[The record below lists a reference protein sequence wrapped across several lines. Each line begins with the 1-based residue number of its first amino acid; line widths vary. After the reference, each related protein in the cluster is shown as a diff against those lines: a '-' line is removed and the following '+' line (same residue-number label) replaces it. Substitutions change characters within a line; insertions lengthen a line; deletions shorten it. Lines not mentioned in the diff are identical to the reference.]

1 MRIVLASLAVLLIPL
16 SATAG
21 NVCEDDCGSSPVA
34 GSRQLVVVTTDGW
47 DTLKGTLRRYQRTND
62 RSAWRPVGGPV
73 PVVVGKSGL
82 AWGVG
87 RHASVPSGGPV
98 KREGDGR
105 APAGSFR
112 LSSAFGYAPA
122 GEMGW
127 VRLPYIHSTEPVKC
141 VDDVKSAYYNQVVD
155 ERTVTKDWDSK
166 EDMRRRDHLY
176 KLGVIV
182 DHNWAAQT
190 RPGAGSCIFL
200 HIWQGPDTGTA
211 GCTAMEEAALTQV
224 VRWLNPARDPV
235 LVQLPKAEYARLRRE
250 WKLP

>member
-1 MRIVLASLAVLLIPL
+1 MRTSLPSLAALSAVLLLPL
-16 SATAG
+16 SAAGLSTARK
-21 NVCEDDCGSSPVA
+21 SPVA

-47 DTLKGTLRRYQRTND
+47 DALQGTLRRYERRSE
-62 RSAWRPVGGPV
+62 RSAWRPVGGTV
-73 PVVVGKSGL
+73 PVVVGRSGL

-87 RHASVPSGGPV
+87 RHAPVPGGAPV

-122 GEMGW
+122 GEVRW
-127 VRLPYIHSTEPVKC
+127 IRLPYLHSTEPVKC
-141 VDDVKSAYYNQVVD
+141 VDDPKSAYYNQVVD
-155 ERTVTKDWDSK
+155 ERKVAKDWDSK

-176 KLGVIV
+176 RLGVIV

-200 HIWQGPDTGTA
+200 HVWQGPETGTA
-211 GCTAMEEAALTQV
+211 GCTAMEEEKLAEV
-224 VRWLNPARDPV
+224 VRWMDPARDPV

-250 WKLP
+250 WRLP